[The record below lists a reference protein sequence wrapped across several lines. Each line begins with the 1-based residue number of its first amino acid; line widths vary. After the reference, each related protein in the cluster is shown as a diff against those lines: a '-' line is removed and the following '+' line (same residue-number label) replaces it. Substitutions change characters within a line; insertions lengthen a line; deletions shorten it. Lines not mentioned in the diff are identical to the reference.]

1 MSSIFP
7 IINSNIDELNNLFN
21 PSKQNL
27 KPKIIFGD
35 IKNLLEIHINKE
47 ELYKPTKNNGVTHF
61 NNKHL
66 EIENKILNEE
76 NKISLKSQK
85 PNNLN
90 NESKLSKK
98 EEIENNKESKNEEII
113 TTTKPIE
120 KKYKFY
126 IKTTKDNFIK
136 IPNPNYG
143 TDDKDLKYLIELMN
157 EKPLKENGYHRVVE
171 EANIHIF
178 KRMVPGIDVILIKS
192 ICTIPYNKDII
203 FEAIANVE
211 IRKKWDSVF
220 SELKVVNHNGE
231 NGAEILY
238 MIIKSPSFLVSDR
251 DFVQQRKIWKEFPT
265 KNSHILHFISVESPD
280 CPLNK
285 KYVRAETII
294 SGYFIEDIPNQPNKS
309 TLGIISQTDIR
320 GKIPTWLVNKVAPK
334 ASKGWVVS
342 LLKGCKMVL
351 GEI

>member
-7 IINSNIDELNNLFN
+7 IININIDELNDLFN
-21 PSKQNL
+21 KPNQNL
-27 KPKIIFGD
+27 RPKKIFGD
-35 IKNLLEIHINKE
+35 RKNVLEININKE
-47 ELYKPTKNNGVTHF
+47 QLYKPNKNNIVTNF

-66 EIENKILNEE
+66 EIENKILDEE

-85 PNNLN
+85 PNNIN
-90 NESKLSKK
+90 TENQSSKK
-98 EEIENNKESKNEEII
+98 EELEKKTESNNEEII
-113 TTTKPIE
+113 TTKTQTE

-126 IKTTKDNFIK
+126 IKTTKDNLIK
-136 IPNPNYG
+136 IPNSNYG
-143 TDDKDLKYLIELMN
+143 TDDKDLKYLIDLMN
-157 EKPLKENGYHRVVE
+157 EKPLKENGYHKVVDE
-171 EANIHIF
+171 PNIHIF
-178 KRMVPGIDVILIKS
+178 KRMIPGFDVILIKS

-203 FEAIANVE
+203 FEAIANLE

-265 KNSHILHFISVESPD
+265 KNSHILHFISIESPD

-294 SGYFIEDIPNQPNKS
+294 SGYFIEDIPNEPNKS

-334 ASKGWVVS
+334 ASKGWVIS
-342 LLKGCKMVL
+342 LLKGCKMVI
-351 GEI
+351 GEN

>member
-1 MSSIFP
+1 MSTIFP
-7 IINSNIDELNNLFN
+7 IINSNIDELNELFN
-21 PSKQNL
+21 PSQHNF

-35 IKNLLEIHINKE
+35 IKNLLEIHINKD
-47 ELYKPTKNNGVTHF
+47 ELYKPSKNNLSSHY

-66 EIENKILNEE
+66 ENGKKILNDQ
-76 NKISLKSQK
+76 NQISLKSQK
-85 PNNLN
+85 PNNIN
-90 NESKLSKK
+90 IENPSSKK
-98 EEIENNKESKNEEII
+98 DENENNKEPNKEGII
-113 TTTKPIE
+113 NTTKPIE
-120 KKYKFY
+120 KKYKYY
-126 IKTTKDNFIK
+126 IKTTKDNLIK

-143 TDDKDLKYLIELMN
+143 TDDKDLKYLIDLMN
-157 EKPLKENGYHRVVE
+157 EKPTKENGYHNVVE
-171 EANIHIF
+171 EQNIHIF
-178 KRMVPGIDVILIKS
+178 KRMIPGFDVILIKS
-192 ICTIPYNKDII
+192 LCTIPYNKDII
-203 FEAIANVE
+203 FEAIANLE

-309 TLGIISQTDIR
+309 TLGIISQTDIKGR
-320 GKIPTWLVNKVAPK
+320 IPHWLVNKVAPK